1 MTTVNRAL
9 WLVLV
14 LAVLGAAC
22 APDQAPPEPRTPAEA
37 AARALAGRL
46 LPDHAESFVFE
57 EIAPQDGRDV
67 FEVESRGGRIVVRGS
82 NGVAMASG
90 LNWYLKN
97 VCRCLVSVAGD
108 QLAVPTPL
116 PPIREKVRIRTPYKD
131 RYFFNYC
138 TFSYTMAWWD
148 WPRWERLID
157 WLALNGINMPL
168 AVTGQEAVWVE
179 VLRDLGFDAG
189 EIGDFLVGPAYLPWG
204 WMGNIDGLGGPLPES
219 WIRSHAELERK
230 ILARERELGMA
241 PVLQG
246 FTGHVPPAL
255 QNRYPGA
262 RIRRTG
268 DWSAGFS
275 GTYFLDPTDSLFR
288 RIGRLFIEKQTA
300 LFGTD
305 HLYAADTFNEM
316 DPPSGDPNFLRSV
329 SAAIYGAMAEADPR
343 AVWVLQGWFL
353 YYSPAKFWT
362 EARSRA
368 FLGAV
373 PDDRMIVLDLFGD
386 QHPIWDKFQAFYG
399 KPWIWNV
406 VHNFGGKTSLNGDL
420 PKMAANLAAAIG
432 SPERGR
438 FAGIGMMM
446 EGFGDNPVV
455 QELIMDMV
463 WRPEVPPL
471 GPWIRDFARRRYGSE
486 DPAIAEVWDALLDTV
501 YKTPVQSGSL
511 VRDRPGLYDPKRAYR
526 SEPTVPYDPRA
537 LAGACRKFLSLAGR
551 LGNVDTY
558 RLDAVNLTRQ
568 VLSNVSNS
576 LVKNVDGAY
585 RRGDLGGLRA
595 AGRRLLGLIEDLDA
609 LLGTREEFLLGRW
622 LADAK
627 RWAAD
632 EAESRLLEWNARNLI
647 TLWGPQCTEG
657 MFDDLNGYA
666 QKQWSGLFR
675 GYDLPR
681 WKAFLEAL
689 ESCLR
694 SGRPFERANYVR
706 ETCSWEQA
714 WSRGREI
721 YPAAPG
727 GDPLGLATALLKK
740 YEPDIFGEA
749 GGPAEAERKKKR
761 RD

>member
-1 MTTVNRAL
+1 MKKLLPFMVGIAL
-9 WLVLV
+9 ILS
-14 LAVLGAAC
+14 GC
-22 APDQAPPEPRTPAEA
+22 SRSPDVQRPLSQAES
-37 AARALAGRL
+37 AARALATRL
-46 LPDHAESFVFE
+46 LAGRAEGFVFE
-57 EIAPQDGRDV
+57 EIAPEDGRDV
-67 FEVESRGGRIVVRGS
+67 FEVESRGDRIVVRGS
-82 NGVAMASG
+82 TSVAMASG
-90 LNWYLKN
+90 LNWYLKT
-97 VCRCLVSVAGD
+97 VCGCLISVSGD

-116 PPIREKVRIRTPYKD
+116 PPVSSKVRVATPYEH

-148 WPRWERLID
+148 WPRWERMID
-157 WLALNGINMPL
+157 WLALNGVNMPL

-179 VLRDLGFDAG
+179 VLRELGFDAK
-189 EIGDFLVGPAYLPWG
+189 EIGNFLVGPAYLPWG

-230 ILARERELGMA
+230 ILARERELGMT

-255 QNRYPGA
+255 RSLYPSA
-262 RIRRTG
+262 RIRQTG

-275 GTYFLDPTDSLFR
+275 GTYFLDPVDPLFR

-316 DPPSGDPNFLRSV
+316 DPPSGDPDFLRGV
-329 SAAIYGAMAEADPR
+329 SGAIYGAMAEADPR

-373 PDDRMIVLDLFGD
+373 PDDRTIVLDLFGD

-420 PKMAANLAAAIG
+420 PTMAANLAAAIR
-432 SPERGR
+432 SPARGR
-438 FAGIGMMM
+438 FAGLGMMM

-455 QELIMDMV
+455 QEFIMDMV
-463 WRPEVPPL
+463 WRQDIPPL
-471 GPWIRDFARRRYGSE
+471 GPWIRDYARRRYGRE
-486 DPAIAEVWDALLDTV
+486 DPEIAEVWDTLLDTV

-511 VRDRPGLYDPKRAYR
+511 VRDRPGLYDPQRGYR
-526 SEPTVPYDPRA
+526 SVPTVPYDERA
-537 LAGACRKFLSLAGR
+537 LAQACLKFLSLADR
-551 LGNVDTY
+551 LGNLDTY

-568 VLSNVSNS
+568 VLSNLSNAF
-576 LVKNVDGAY
+576 VKDIDRAY
-585 RRGDLGGLRA
+585 RSGDLAGLRA
-595 AGRRLLGLIEDLDA
+595 AGGRLLEMIEDLDA
-609 LLGTREEFLLGRW
+609 LLATREEFLLGRW

-647 TLWGPQCTEG
+647 TLWGAQCTEG

-666 QKQWSGLFR
+666 QRQWSGLFK

-681 WKAFLEAL
+681 WKAFLGTL
-689 ESCLR
+689 ETCLS
-694 SGRPFERANYVR
+694 SGRPFERAGYVR
-706 ETCSWEQA
+706 EMCAWEQA

-721 YPAAPG
+721 YPAAPS
-727 GDPLGLATALLKK
+727 GDPLDLAKALLNK
-740 YEPDIFGEA
+740 YGPDIFGAA
-749 GGPAEAERKKKR
+749 GGPAEAERKDNR
-761 RD
+761 HE

>member
-1 MTTVNRAL
+1 VNKAL
-9 WLVLV
+9 LLVFIV
-14 LAVLGAAC
+14 TAVLWPAC
-22 APDQAPPEPRTPAEA
+22 SRNQAPPEPRTPAES

-46 LPDHAESFVFE
+46 LPGRAQGFVFE
-57 EIAPQDGRDV
+57 QITTEEGRDV
-67 FEVESRGGRIVVRGS
+67 FEVESRDDRIVIRGS

-90 LNWYLKN
+90 LNWYLKT
-97 VCRCLVSVAGD
+97 VCRCLVSVSGD

-116 PPIREKVRIRTPYKD
+116 PPVRDKVRVRTPYKD

-148 WPRWERLID
+148 WPRWERMID
-157 WLALNGINMPL
+157 WLALNGVNMPL

-179 VLRDLGFDAG
+179 VLRELGFNDG
-189 EIGDFLVGPAYLPWG
+189 EIGDFIVGPAYLPWG
-204 WMGNIDGLGGPLPES
+204 WMGNIDGLGGPLPET

-230 ILARERELGMA
+230 ILGRERELGMT

-255 QNRYPGA
+255 RTRYPAA
-262 RIRRTG
+262 RIRQTG

-275 GTYFLDPTDSLFR
+275 GTYFLDPTDPLFR
-288 RIGRLFIEKQTA
+288 RIGRLFVEKQTA

-316 DPPSGDPNFLRSV
+316 DPPSGDPDFLRSV
-329 SAAIYGAMAEADPR
+329 SGAIYGAMAEADPR

-420 PKMAANLAAAIG
+420 PTMAANLAAIR
-432 SPERGR
+432 SPARGR

-446 EGFGDNPVV
+446 EGFGGDPVV
-455 QELIMDMV
+455 QEFIMDMV
-463 WRPEVPPL
+463 WRPDVPPL

-486 DPAIAEVWDALLDTV
+486 DPAIAEVWDTLLDTV

-511 VRDRPGLYDPKRAYR
+511 IRDRPGLYDPERAYR
-526 SEPTVPYDPRA
+526 SVPTVPYDQRA
-537 LAGACRKFLSLAGR
+537 LAGACLKFLSLAGR
-551 LGNVDTY
+551 LGSLDTY

-568 VLSNVSNS
+568 VLSNLSNS
-576 LVKNVDGAY
+576 FVKDVDSAY
-585 RRGDLGGLRA
+585 RSGDLAGLRA
-595 AGRRLLGLIEDLDA
+595 AGRRLLEMIEDLDA
-609 LLGTREEFLLGRW
+609 LLATREEFLLGRW
-622 LADAK
+622 IADAK

-632 EAESRLLEWNARNLI
+632 EAENRLLEWNARNLV
-647 TLWGPQCTEG
+647 TLWGTKCTEG

-666 QKQWSGLFR
+666 QKQWSGLFS

-681 WKAFLEAL
+681 WNAFLGTLEA
-689 ESCLR
+689 CLR
-694 SGRPFERANYVR
+694 SGRPFERAGYVR
-706 ETCSWEQA
+706 EMCAWEQA

-721 YPAAPG
+721 YPAAPS
-727 GDPLGLATALLKK
+727 GDPLALAAALLKK
-740 YEPDIFGEA
+740 YRTNIFGAA
-749 GGPAEAERKKKR
+749 GGPAAAERKENR
-761 RD
+761 HD

>member
-1 MTTVNRAL
+1 MNRVL
-9 WLVLV
+9 WLILVLV
-14 LAVLGAAC
+14 VLGAAC
-22 APDQAPPEPRTPAEA
+22 APDQAPPKPRTPAEA

-46 LPDHAESFVFE
+46 LPDRAEDFVFE
-57 EIAPQDGRDV
+57 EIAPEEGRDV
-67 FEVESRGGRIVVRGS
+67 FEVESRGGRIVIRGS

-90 LNWYLKN
+90 LNWYLKT

-108 QLAVPTPL
+108 QLSVPAPL
-116 PPIREKVRIRTPYKD
+116 PPVHEKVRVRTPYEA

-148 WPRWERLID
+148 WPRWERMID
-157 WLALNGINMPL
+157 WLALNGVNMPL

-179 VLRDLGFDAG
+179 VLRELGFDAK

-219 WIRSHAELERK
+219 WVRSHADLERK
-230 ILARERELGMA
+230 ILARERELGMT

-255 QNRYPGA
+255 KSRYPAA
-262 RIRRTG
+262 RIRQTG

-275 GTYFLDPTDSLFR
+275 GTSFLDPTDPLFR

-316 DPPSGDPNFLRSV
+316 DPPSGDPDFLRGV
-329 SAAIYGAMAEADPR
+329 SGAIYGAMAEADPR

-406 VHNFGGKTSLNGDL
+406 VHNFGGKTNFNGDL

-432 SPERGR
+432 SPDRGR

-446 EGFGDNPVV
+446 EGFGNNPVV
-455 QELIMDMV
+455 QEFVMDTV
-463 WRPEVPPL
+463 WRTEVPPL
-471 GPWIRDFARRRYGSE
+471 GPWIRDYARRRYGRE
-486 DPAIAEVWDALLDTV
+486 DPAIAEVWDTLLDTV

-511 VRDRPGLYDPKRAYR
+511 LRDRPGLYDPKRAYR
-526 SEPTVPYDPRA
+526 SVPTVPYDERA
-537 LAGACRKFLSLAGR
+537 LAQACLKFLSLADR
-551 LGNVDTY
+551 LGGVDTY

-568 VLSNVSNS
+568 VLSNLSNS
-576 LVKNVDGAY
+576 FVMEVDGAY
-585 RRGDLGGLRA
+585 RSGDLAGLRA
-595 AGRRLLGLIEDLDA
+595 AGRRLLEMIGDLDA
-609 LLGTREEFLLGRW
+609 LLATREEYLLGRW

-632 EAESRLLEWNARNLI
+632 DTESRILEWNARNLI
-647 TLWGPQCTEG
+647 TLWGTQCTEG

-666 QKQWSGLFR
+666 QKQWSGLFK

-689 ESCLR
+689 ENGLL
-694 SGRPFERANYVR
+694 SGRPFERAGYVR
-706 ETCSWEQA
+706 EMCAWEQA

-721 YPAAPG
+721 YPAAPS
-727 GDPLGLATALLKK
+727 GDPLGLAAALLKK
-740 YEPDIFGEA
+740 YETDIFGA
-749 GGPAEAERKKKR
+749 TPGPAEAGRKEKR
-761 RD
+761 HD

>member
-1 MTTVNRAL
+1 VNKTL
-9 WLVLV
+9 LLVFIV
-14 LAVLGAAC
+14 TAVLWPAC
-22 APDQAPPEPRTPAEA
+22 SRNQALPEPRTPAES

-46 LPDHAESFVFE
+46 LAGRAAGFDFE
-57 EIAPQDGRDV
+57 QIDPEDGRDV
-67 FEVESRGGRIVVRGS
+67 FEVESRGDRIAVRGS
-82 NGVAMASG
+82 NSVAMASG
-90 LNWYLKN
+90 LNWYLKT
-97 VCRCLVSVAGD
+97 VCGCLVSVSGD
-108 QLAVPTPL
+108 QLAVPAPL
-116 PPIREKVRIRTPYKD
+116 PPVPSKVRVRTPYKD

-148 WPRWERLID
+148 WPRWERMID
-157 WLALNGINMPL
+157 WLALNGVNMPL

-179 VLRDLGFDAG
+179 VLKELGFDAK
-189 EIGDFLVGPAYLPWG
+189 EIGNFLVGPAYLPWG

-230 ILARERELGMA
+230 ILARERELSMT

-246 FTGHVPPAL
+246 FTGHVPLAL
-255 QNRYPGA
+255 RNLYPSA
-262 RIRRTG
+262 RIRQTG

-275 GTYFLDPTDSLFR
+275 GTYFLDPTDPLFR

-316 DPPSGDPNFLRSV
+316 DPPSGDPDFLRSV
-329 SAAIYGAMAEADPR
+329 SAAIYGAMSDADPG

-386 QHPIWDKFQAFYG
+386 QHPIWDKFRAFYG

-420 PKMAANLAAAIG
+420 PTMAANLAAAIG
-432 SPERGR
+432 SPARGR
-438 FAGIGMMM
+438 FAGLGMMM

-455 QELIMDMV
+455 QEFIMDMV
-463 WRPEVPPL
+463 WRPDVPPL
-471 GPWIRDFARRRYGSE
+471 GPWIRDYARRRYGRE
-486 DPAIAEVWDALLDTV
+486 DPAIAEVWDTLLDTV

-511 VRDRPGLYDPKRAYR
+511 IRDRPGLYDSGRAYR
-526 SEPTVPYDPRA
+526 SNPAIPYDQRT
-537 LAGACRKFLSLAGR
+537 LAGACVKFLSLAGR
-551 LGNVDTY
+551 LGSVDPY

-568 VLSNVSNS
+568 LLSNLSNT
-576 LVKNVDGAY
+576 LVKDVDAAY
-585 RRGDLGGLRA
+585 RRGDLASLRT
-595 AGRRLLGLIEDLDA
+595 AGRRLLEMIEDLDA
-609 LLGTREEFLLGRW
+609 LLATREEFLLGRW

-632 EAESRLLEWNARNLI
+632 DAESRLLEWNARNLI
-647 TLWGPQCTEG
+647 TLWGTQCTEG

-666 QKQWSGLFR
+666 QKQWSGLFK

-681 WKAFLEAL
+681 WKAFLGTLEA
-689 ESCLR
+689 CLS
-694 SGRPFERANYVR
+694 SGRPFERAGYAR
-706 ETCSWEQA
+706 EMCAWEQA
-714 WSRGREI
+714 WSWGRET
-721 YPAAPG
+721 YPAAPS
-727 GDPLGLATALLKK
+727 GDPLGLAEALLIK
-740 YEPDIFGEA
+740 YRLDIFGAA
-749 GGPAEAERKKKR
+749 GGPAEAERKENR
-761 RD
+761 HE

>member
-1 MTTVNRAL
+1 MTTVKRTL

-14 LAVLGAAC
+14 LSVLGAAC
-22 APDQAPPEPRTPAEA
+22 APGQTPPEPRTPAEA
-37 AARALAGRL
+37 AAHALAGRL

-67 FEVESRGGRIVVRGS
+67 FEVEGRGGRIVVRGS
-82 NGVAMASG
+82 SGVAMASG

-116 PPIREKVRIRTPYKD
+116 PPVRGKVRVQTPYKD

-148 WPRWERLID
+148 WPSWERQID
-157 WLALNGINMPL
+157 WLALNGVNMPL

-219 WIRSHAELERK
+219 WIRSHTELERK
-230 ILARERELGMA
+230 ILARERELGMT

-255 QNRYPGA
+255 KNRYPGA

-316 DPPSGDPNFLRSV
+316 DPPSGDPDFLRSV

-455 QELIMDMV
+455 QELIMDMA
-463 WRPEVPPL
+463 WRPEVPLL

-486 DPAIAEVWDALLDTV
+486 DPAIAEVWDTLLDTA

-585 RRGDLGGLRA
+585 RRGDLEGLRA
-595 AGRRLLGLIEDLDA
+595 AGRKLLGLIEDLDA
-609 LLGTREEFLLGRW
+609 LLGTRQEFLLGRW

-647 TLWGPQCTEG
+647 TLWGAQCTEG

-681 WKAFLEAL
+681 WKAFLETL
-689 ESCLR
+689 ENSLR
-694 SGRPFERANYVR
+694 SGRPFERAGYVR
-706 ETCSWEQA
+706 EMCAWEQA

-721 YPAAPG
+721 YPAAPV
-727 GDPLGLATALLKK
+727 GDPLELATALLKK
-740 YEPDIFGEA
+740 YEPDIFGGA
-749 GGPAEAERKKKR
+749 GGPLMAPG
-761 RD
+761 D